1 MRLWLALCRIKH
13 GGSNAQVRG
22 HMKIN
27 KPSWGTFLVVCIV
40 LMICTTAFFLLRER
54 AQIWSSATQNS
65 RDAAISLQTSMSS
78 LLAQSVAS
86 IEGIQQHLQLDENLG
101 GNEAIRITRSAMR
114 FDPLSSY
121 LGFRDR
127 VSGRYFV
134 MDREGHLVNTAVG
147 RYLATQWSSPN
158 SDRVEILPLVQ
169 MPGDSTW
176 YMPLLLKIE
185 GREVESDLTF
195 SLVSVNRLVAGT
207 SHLKSIPGSFLV
219 IINTNGRRLLR
230 LKKLDEPQ
238 DVNGPPVTQDIIDL
252 IKRHKQGNFERVSA
266 LDGVRSIF
274 GYSVSD
280 TLPFQVAIGV
290 PVSLLQERW
299 TTQSLAPLIVLLV
312 SISLIA
318 WLGSRLKE
326 AFRQL
331 QATTTEQAY
340 AARHDKLTGLLSRE
354 AFIHDVSQQMAAATS
369 QDERAT
375 EPATVMLLNLN
386 RFKDINDTLGHE
398 AGDSL
403 LVEVGRRLTD
413 SLAGSTALVARL
425 GGDEFAVYMA
435 ESTAIEWLSQAPH
448 SGYARVS
455 RRLQVHRSE
464 LEFSASIGYA
474 NWPQDAAST
483 DELLRCADVAM
494 NFAKQNLKPMSAY
507 LAAFDSFS
515 PDMLDLRVDFIK
527 ALRSN
532 GLSLEYQ
539 AKVRLSDG
547 ALIGVEALSRWVHP
561 SKGNIPP
568 LTFIP
573 LAENSELIHDF
584 THFVLEA
591 ALLQAKAWAQERH
604 PLPVAVNLSVNNLL
618 DHRFVERLDAL
629 LRRIDLAPHLLEI
642 EVTES
647 AVMRH
652 PELTLK
658 TLHAIRDMGLRLAI
672 DDFGTGYASLAYL
685 KQLPVHCLK
694 IDRAFI
700 DNLEGDDANRRI
712 VKSSIQLAHE
722 FNLDVVAEGV
732 EDAAA
737 AALLLDYG
745 CEYAQG
751 YFFARPVSAAALAER
766 WWPTKE

>member
-1 MRLWLALCRIKH
+1 MRQ
-13 GGSNAQVRG
+13 GGCGLVR
-22 HMKIN
+22 IN
-27 KPSWGTFLVVCIV
+27 KPTWGTYLVMCIV
-40 LMICTTAFFLLRER
+40 LMVCTTAFFLLRER
-54 AQIWSSATQNS
+54 AQIWRSATQNS
-65 RDAAISLQTSMSS
+65 LAAAIGRQSSMSS

-86 IEGIQQHLQLDENLG
+86 IEGIQNHLQLDESAG
-101 GNEAIRITRSAMR
+101 GNEAIRITRSAMS

-127 VSGRYFV
+127 ISGRYFV
-134 MDREGHLVNTAVG
+134 MDRQGHLVNTAVG
-147 RYLATQWSSPN
+147 RNLATQMHMPSS
-158 SDRVEILPLVQ
+158 DKIEILPLVQ
-169 MPGDSTW
+169 LPNDEAW
-176 YMPLLLKIE
+176 YMPLVLTISGYDTE
-185 GREVESDLTF
+185 ADLTF
-195 SLVSVNRLVAGT
+195 ALISVDHLVNGAA
-207 SHLKSIPGSFLV
+207 HLKTMPGSFLA
-219 IINTNGRRLLR
+219 IIKTDGRYLLR
-230 LKKLDEPQ
+230 LKRLGSPQ
-238 DVNGPPVTQDIIDL
+238 DINGPPVSQAIMAQMR
-252 IKRHKQGNFERVSA
+252 KHRQGSFEDVTA

-280 TLPFQVAIGV
+280 TLPFQVVIGV
-290 PVSLLQERW
+290 PVNSLYERW
-299 TTQSLAPLIVLLV
+299 ATQSIAPLIVLLV

-318 WLGSRLKE
+318 WLGSRLKG

-340 AARHDKLTGLLSRE
+340 AARHDKLTGLLSRD
-354 AFIHDVSQQMAAATS
+354 AFIHDVSQQMAADSVPGESSAAPT
-369 QDERAT
+369 
-375 EPATVMLLNLN
+375 TVMLLNLN

-403 LVEVGRRLTD
+403 LVEVGRRLTE
-413 SLAGSTALVARL
+413 SLAGSSALIARL
-425 GGDEFAVYMA
+425 GGDEFAVYMN
-435 ESTAIEWLSQAPH
+435 ESTASDWLSLAPH
-448 SGYARVS
+448 SGYAQVS
-455 RRLQVHRSE
+455 RRLLVHRSE

-474 NWPQDAAST
+474 SWPQDAANT

-539 AKVRLSDG
+539 AKVKLSDG
-547 ALIGVEALSRWVHP
+547 ALIGVEALARWVHP
-561 SKGNIPP
+561 NKGNIPP

-591 ALLQAKAWAQERH
+591 ALLQAKAWAQAGH

-629 LRRIDLAPHLLEI
+629 LKRVDVSPNLLEI

-658 TLHAIRDMGLRLAI
+658 TLHAIRDMGLRLSI

-694 IDRAFI
+694 IDRGFI

-737 AALLLDYG
+737 AALLRDYG

-766 WWPTKE
+766 WWPATTHASTEA

>member
-1 MRLWLALCRIKH
+1 
-13 GGSNAQVRG
+13 
-22 HMKIN
+22 MKIN

-40 LMICTTAFFLLRER
+40 LMTCTTAFFLLRER
-54 AQIWSSATQNS
+54 AQIWHSATQNTLA
-65 RDAAISLQTSMSS
+65 AAIGRQTSMSS

-86 IEGIQQHLQLDENLG
+86 IEGIQNHLQLDESAG
-101 GNEAIRITRSAMR
+101 GNEAIRITRSAMS
-114 FDPLSSY
+114 FDPLSNY

-127 VSGRYFV
+127 ISGRFFL
-134 MDREGHLVNTAVG
+134 MDRQGHLVNTAVG
-147 RYLATQWSSPN
+147 RNLATQMHMPSS
-158 SDRVEILPLVQ
+158 DKVEIFPLVQ
-169 MPGDSTW
+169 LPNDEAW
-176 YMPLLLKIE
+176 YMPLVLAIAGKA
-185 GREVESDLTF
+185 VEADMTF
-195 SLVSVNRLVAGT
+195 ALVSVDSLVNGAA
-207 SHLKSIPGSFLV
+207 HLKTMPGSFLV
-219 IINTNGRRLLR
+219 IINTEGRYLLR
-230 LKKLDEPQ
+230 LKRLGAPQ
-238 DVNGPPVTQDIIDL
+238 DINGPPVSQAL
-252 IKRHKQGNFERVSA
+252 MAQMKKHKQGSFEGVTA

-274 GYSVSD
+274 GYSVSES
-280 TLPFQVAIGV
+280 LPFQVAIGV
-290 PVSLLQERW
+290 PVNSLYERW
-299 TTQSLAPLIVLLV
+299 AEQSLAPLIVLLV
-312 SISLIA
+312 SVSLIA

-354 AFIHDVSQQMAAATS
+354 AFIHDVSQQMAAAAS
-369 QDERAT
+369 QDEGGT

-413 SLAGSTALVARL
+413 SLAGSPALVARL

-435 ESTAIEWLSQAPH
+435 ESTAIDWLSQAPH
-448 SGYARVS
+448 SGYTRVS

-532 GLSLEYQ
+532 GLSLAYQ

-547 ALIGVEALSRWVHP
+547 ALIGVEALARWAHP

-591 ALLQAKAWAQERH
+591 ALLQAKAWSQAGY

-629 LRRIDLAPHLLEI
+629 LRRVDLAPHLLEI

-737 AALLLDYG
+737 ADLLRDFG

-766 WWPTKE
+766 WWPTKA

>member
-1 MRLWLALCRIKH
+1 MRF
-13 GGSNAQVRG
+13 
-22 HMKIN
+22 N
-27 KPSWGTFLVVCIV
+27 KPSWGAYLVVCIV
-40 LMICTTAFFLLRER
+40 LMVCTTAFFLLREQ
-54 AQIWSSATQNS
+54 AQIWTSATQNS

-86 IEGIQQHLQLDENLG
+86 IEGIQHHLQDEENTS

-114 FDPLSSY
+114 FDPLSTY

-127 VSGRYFV
+127 ISGRYFV
-134 MDREGHLVNTAVG
+134 MDRDGHLVNTASG
-147 RYLATQWSSPN
+147 RYLATQWTNPN
-158 SDRVEILPLVQ
+158 SDQVEILPLLQ

-176 YMPLLLKIE
+176 YMPLLLKIQ

-195 SLVSVNRLVAGT
+195 ALVSVNRLVAGT
-207 SHLKSIPGSFLV
+207 SHLKTMPGSFLV

-238 DVNGPPVTQDIIDL
+238 DINGPPVAQDIVDL
-252 IKRHKQGNFERVSA
+252 IKKHKQGNFERVSA

-280 TLPFQVAIGV
+280 SLPFQVAIGV
-290 PVSLLQERW
+290 PVKLLYARW
-299 TTQSLAPLIVLLV
+299 ATQSLAPLIVLLV
-312 SISLIA
+312 SVSLIA
-318 WLGSRLKE
+318 WLGSRLKA

-354 AFIHDVSQQMAAATS
+354 AFIHDVNQQMSAASA
-369 QDERAT
+369 QDEPSA

-413 SLAGSTALVARL
+413 SLAGHQALIARL

-435 ESTAIEWLSQAPH
+435 ESTASNWLSQAPQ
-448 SGYARVS
+448 SGYAQVS

-494 NFAKQNLKPMSAY
+494 NHAKLNLKPMSPY

-515 PDMLDLRVDFIK
+515 PDMLELRADFIK
-527 ALRSN
+527 ALRSE
-532 GLSLEYQ
+532 GLSLDYQ

-547 ALIGVEALSRWVHP
+547 ALIGVEALARWVHP
-561 SKGNIPP
+561 SKGHIPP

-591 ALLQAKAWAQERH
+591 ALLQAKAWEQAGH

-618 DHRFVERLDAL
+618 
-629 LRRIDLAPHLLEI
+629 
-642 EVTES
+642 
-647 AVMRH
+647 
-652 PELTLK
+652 
-658 TLHAIRDMGLRLAI
+658 
-672 DDFGTGYASLAYL
+672 
-685 KQLPVHCLK
+685 
-694 IDRAFI
+694 
-700 DNLEGDDANRRI
+700 
-712 VKSSIQLAHE
+712 
-722 FNLDVVAEGV
+722 
-732 EDAAA
+732 
-737 AALLLDYG
+737 
-745 CEYAQG
+745 
-751 YFFARPVSAAALAER
+751 
-766 WWPTKE
+766 